1 VDRSTGQIAL
11 RGQFDNPEGVL
22 LPGMYVR
29 VRTPQGLNQNAI
41 LVPQRAVQRS
51 ADGQASVMLLGQGDT
66 VEARQVTTG
75 AMQGS
80 RWQISEG
87 LQVGDKVITSSLAA
101 IRPGA
106 KVIPREQDAAEAA
119 PQSQAQ

>member
-1 VDRSTGQIAL
+1 
-11 RGQFDNPEGVL
+11 
-22 LPGMYVR
+22 
-29 VRTPQGLNQNAI
+29 
-41 LVPQRAVQRS
+41 
-51 ADGQASVMLLGQGDT
+51 MLLGEGDT
-66 VEARQVTTG
+66 VEVRQVTTG

-87 LQVGDKVITSSLAA
+87 LQAGDKVITSSLAA

-106 KVIPREQDAAEAA
+106 KVIPREQGAAEKA